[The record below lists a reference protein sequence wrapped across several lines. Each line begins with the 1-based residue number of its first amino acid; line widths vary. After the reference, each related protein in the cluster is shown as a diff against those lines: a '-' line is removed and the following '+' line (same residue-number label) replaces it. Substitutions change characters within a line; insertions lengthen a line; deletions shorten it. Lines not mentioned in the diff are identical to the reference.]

1 MTEQDP
7 EEPRENPSTEAPP
20 VNPFEV
26 PLHAITADAKRD
38 VFTQRWFLLTAVV
51 GTLSRAVA
59 WGLILFVTLDYMPV
73 ALNKLSGESTVQSRG
88 TLATI
93 AWLERMQEH
102 RISLWICWVVMLAF
116 DFFIRYWEDA
126 KRTPWRLWAW
136 NFFTFWTAVP
146 LIFAFFLVLF
156 MKLV

>member
-102 RISLWICWVVMLAF
+102 RISLWICWVS
-116 DFFIRYWEDA
+116 R
-126 KRTPWRLWAW
+126 WRS
-136 NFFTFWTAVP
+136 
-146 LIFAFFLVLF
+146 ISSFATGKMRSEHHGDCGHGISSRSGRPCLSFSPFSWCCS
-156 MKLV
+156 